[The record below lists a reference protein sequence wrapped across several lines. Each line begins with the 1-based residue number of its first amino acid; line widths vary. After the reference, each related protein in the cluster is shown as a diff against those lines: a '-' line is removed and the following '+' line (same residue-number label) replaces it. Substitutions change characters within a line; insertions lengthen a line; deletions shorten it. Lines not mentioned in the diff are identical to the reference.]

1 MKSLF
6 GKIVE
11 AYKENCAL
19 AICGMAMMNG
29 STSLYA
35 IYRVMADERN
45 K

>member
-11 AYKENCAL
+11 AYKENCAI

-29 STSLYA
+29 STNLYS
-35 IYRVMADERN
+35 IYRAMTENTN